1 MVVNQSTPI
10 EEEKETIDLDEDI
23 EAELDA
29 VLNEEAIPNVEETVT
44 SDYKPPTVAQTNES
58 LIREVLDNKS
68 PEYRS
73 AVLRVAYQAGV
84 EKDDPLFAVLLAT
97 GQLELLLEKKPEEIR
112 SLFQEWQ
119 TILRQEREEARV
131 YLDEVQ
137 ATLERESRA
146 AIKVQKRRIAESV
159 KYLVRHAA
167 YEKVAHDLPAL
178 IRAGCILFLAVGL
191 GTVLGLAI
199 PKFAPE
205 PILDPAGKRQ
215 LTLEEAQALQWAMSP
230 EGQFAQVFMDWN
242 QSLLSGGRQK
252 LCEQDAKQL
261 GVTLELEG
269 RKATGGFCTL
279 WIRPPE
285 ERAFVE

>member
-1 MVVNQSTPI
+1 MVANQSI
-10 EEEKETIDLDEDI
+10 RAEEKETVDLNEDI
-23 EAELDA
+23 ESELDA
-29 VLNEEAIPNVEETVT
+29 VLNEEAIPDVKETTT
-44 SDYKPPTVAQTNES
+44 SKHKPPTVRQTNES
-58 LIREVLDNKS
+58 LIREVLEDKS

-112 SLFQEWQ
+112 ALFQEWQ

-146 AIKVQKRRIAESV
+146 AINVQKRRIAESV
-159 KYLVRHAA
+159 KHLIRHAA

-178 IRAGCILFLAVGL
+178 IRAGCILFLALGL
-191 GTVLGLAI
+191 GTVMGLAI

-205 PILDPAGKRQ
+205 PILDPAGKRH
-215 LTLEEAQALQWAMSP
+215 LTLEEAQALQWAMSSD
-230 EGQFAQVFMDWN
+230 GRFAQLFMDWN
-242 QSLLSGGRQK
+242 QSLLTGGRQRF
-252 LCEQDAKQL
+252 CEQDVTQL

-279 WIRPPE
+279 WIRPPA
-285 ERAFVE
+285 ERNFVE